1 MGINI
6 EHNTLGEY
14 ITDIEDTHGHDFVD
28 RNLQLLCKIY
38 VAARKLIYSPEEYT
52 KYKRPQ

>member
-14 ITDIEDTHGHDFVD
+14 ITDIEDTHGSEFVA

-52 KYKRPQ
+52 EYKRPQ